1 MSASII
7 RAAGHRHLFRGK
19 ALRLF
24 PAVVLSLYASALAAV
39 EAPGKP
45 VLEKNN
51 FYLSSAGFRIQVAND
66 PAGQKAMRALP
77 AHRFVTEGAGDAMR
91 YYYAEPQRCICVF
104 VGTREAY
111 DRYRHTAGERLFAGL
126 PAAERAVIE
135 ALAHAGNRPLA
146 ASNGPLASTIL
157 EIAKLRIAVD
167 RHPDGVMSYDEWKSA
182 RAQQ

>member
-7 RAAGHRHLFRGK
+7 RPIAAGHRHLFRGTT
-19 ALRLF
+19 LWLF

-66 PAGQKAMRALP
+66 PAGQRAMRALP
-77 AHRFVTEGAGDAMR
+77 AHRFVTEGAGDAVR

-104 VGTREAY
+104 VGTRQAY
-111 DRYRHTAGERLFAGL
+111 DRYRQMVNL
-126 PAAERAVIE
+126 P
-135 ALAHAGNRPLA
+135 LT
-146 ASNGPLASTIL
+146 STAST
-157 EIAKLRIAVD
+157 
-167 RHPDGVMSYDEWKSA
+167 PDYKTQAGVLLSGQPMRQSTKGDPTNLSDYLHTLGSA
-182 RAQQ
+182 Y

>member
-111 DRYRHTAGERLFAGL
+111 DRYRQMVSLPLTSTTSTPDYKTQAGVLLSGQPMRQSTKGDPTNLSDYLHTL
-126 PAAERAVIE
+126 
-135 ALAHAGNRPLA
+135 
-146 ASNGPLASTIL
+146 S
-157 EIAKLRIAVD
+157 
-167 RHPDGVMSYDEWKSA
+167 SA
-182 RAQQ
+182 Y

>member
-7 RAAGHRHLFRGK
+7 RPIAAGHRHLFRGNGIRT
-19 ALRLF
+19 LRLF

-66 PAGQKAMRALP
+66 PAGQRAMRALP
-77 AHRFVTEGAGDAMR
+77 AHRFVTEGAGDAVR

-104 VGTREAY
+104 VGTRQAY
-111 DRYRHTAGERLFAGL
+111 DRYRQMVSLPLTSPTSTPDYKTQAGVLLSGQPMRQSTKGDPTNLSDYLHTLG
-126 PAAERAVIE
+126 
-135 ALAHAGNRPLA
+135 
-146 ASNGPLASTIL
+146 
-157 EIAKLRIAVD
+157 
-167 RHPDGVMSYDEWKSA
+167 SA
-182 RAQQ
+182 Y